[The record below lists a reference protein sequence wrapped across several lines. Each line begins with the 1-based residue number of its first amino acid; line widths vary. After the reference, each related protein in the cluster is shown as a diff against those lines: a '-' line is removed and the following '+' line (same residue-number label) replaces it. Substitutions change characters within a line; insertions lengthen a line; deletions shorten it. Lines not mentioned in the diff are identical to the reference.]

1 MIVNNDNN
9 NLKNE
14 VDKIITLFKKK
25 NFQEALYLSDKLIEK
40 KKNIPFLLNLN
51 GLINLNLE
59 NWQSAA
65 SVFQK
70 AIDFDDK
77 YVEAYNNIGVAY
89 SHMGEDEKAVKNYN
103 RAIQIKKDYS
113 NAYNNLASHYDD
125 IGNYNDAVKNYVNA
139 LEFDPKHM
147 NAQNNLIHLINFF
160 DPKKFKNN
168 SIIKANNEIK
178 KINKTVSVY
187 KNISNKSLF
196 DFYSKCKE
204 IVKNNIQNLNFFDS
218 QIHRRNGYNL
228 NCERHH
234 KAFNKYTIIPE
245 YCFSCFK
252 VQIELKTVTQLF
264 KLFFIFDQLKLPK
277 DNIRK
282 CFIEL
287 RPGISGTYKGLIY
300 SSSLD
305 DAKNIKNYT
314 KPILDKL
321 IKNNFTVKIK
331 RGCTEFDL
339 AFPGY
344 KDVDSLDQ
352 IKYNQNWKIKEKL
365 VDDEILNGSK
375 KGKKVF
381 SRSLSGVSLGDVLIM
396 NNWLNYA
403 KLINDFSY
411 KDITNEIF
419 FSEYIFQAIK
429 KRNIKN

>member
-1 MIVNNDNN
+1 MVVNNDNN

-14 VDKIITLFKKK
+14 VDKIINLFKKK
-25 NFQEALYLSDKLIEK
+25 DFQEALYLSDKLIEK

-365 VDDEILNGSK
+365 IDDEILNGSK

-411 KDITNEIF
+411 RDITNEII

-429 KRNIKN
+429 KKK

>member
-1 MIVNNDNN
+1 MIVNNDND

-25 NFQEALYLSDKLIEK
+25 DFQEALYLSDKLIEK

-59 NWQSAA
+59 NWQNAA

-125 IGNYNDAVKNYVNA
+125 IGKYNDAVKNYVNA

-178 KINKTVSVY
+178 RINKTVSVY

-344 KDVDSLDQ
+344 KDIDSLDQ

-365 VDDEILNGSK
+365 IDDEILNGSK

-411 KDITNEIF
+411 RDITNEIF

>member
-59 NWQSAA
+59 NWQNAA

-125 IGNYNDAVKNYVNA
+125 IGKYNDAVKNYVNA

-178 KINKTVSVY
+178 RINKTVSVY

-344 KDVDSLDQ
+344 KDIDSLDQ

-365 VDDEILNGSK
+365 IDDEILNGSK

-419 FSEYIFQAIK
+419 FSEYIFHAIK

>member
-1 MIVNNDNN
+1 MVVNNDNN

-14 VDKIITLFKKK
+14 VDKIINLFKKK
-25 NFQEALYLSDKLIEK
+25 DFQEALYLSDKLIEK

-59 NWQSAA
+59 NWQNAA

-178 KINKTVSVY
+178 NINKTVSVY

-365 VDDEILNGSK
+365 IDDEILNGSK

>member
-178 KINKTVSVY
+178 RINKTVSVY

-196 DFYSKCKE
+196 DFYSACKE

-344 KDVDSLDQ
+344 KDIDSLDQ

-411 KDITNEIF
+411 RDITNEII

-429 KRNIKN
+429 KKK

>member
-1 MIVNNDNN
+1 MVVNNDNN

-14 VDKIITLFKKK
+14 VDKIINLFKKK
-25 NFQEALYLSDKLIEK
+25 DFQEALYLSDKLIEK

-59 NWQSAA
+59 NWQNAA

-178 KINKTVSVY
+178 NINKTVSVY

-365 VDDEILNGSK
+365 IDDEILNGSK

-411 KDITNEIF
+411 RDITNEII

-429 KRNIKN
+429 KKNNKN

>member
-1 MIVNNDNN
+1 MVVNNDNN

-14 VDKIITLFKKK
+14 VDKIINLFKKK
-25 NFQEALYLSDKLIEK
+25 DFQEALYLSDKLIEK

-59 NWQSAA
+59 NWQNAA

-196 DFYSKCKE
+196 DFYSACKE

-365 VDDEILNGSK
+365 IDDEILNGSK

-419 FSEYIFQAIK
+419 FSEYIFHAIK

>member
-1 MIVNNDNN
+1 MIVNNDND

-25 NFQEALYLSDKLIEK
+25 DFQEALYLSDKLIEK

-59 NWQSAA
+59 NWQNAA

-125 IGNYNDAVKNYVNA
+125 IGKYNDAVKNYVNA

-178 KINKTVSVY
+178 NINKTVSVY

>member
-1 MIVNNDNN
+1 MIVNNDND

-25 NFQEALYLSDKLIEK
+25 DFQEALYLSDKLIEK

-125 IGNYNDAVKNYVNA
+125 IGKYNDAVKNYVNA

-178 KINKTVSVY
+178 NINKTVSVY

>member
-1 MIVNNDNN
+1 
-9 NLKNE
+9 
-14 VDKIITLFKKK
+14 
-25 NFQEALYLSDKLIEK
+25 
-40 KKNIPFLLNLN
+40 
-51 GLINLNLE
+51 
-59 NWQSAA
+59 
-65 SVFQK
+65 
-70 AIDFDDK
+70 
-77 YVEAYNNIGVAY
+77 
-89 SHMGEDEKAVKNYN
+89 MGEDEKAVKNYN

-125 IGNYNDAVKNYVNA
+125 IGKYNDAVKNYVNA

-178 KINKTVSVY
+178 NINKTVSVY

-234 KAFNKYTIIPE
+234 KAFNKYNIIPE

-344 KDVDSLDQ
+344 KDIDSLDQ

-365 VDDEILNGSK
+365 IDDEILNGSK

-403 KLINDFSY
+403 KLINDETY
-411 KDITNEIF
+411 KDIADEIF
-419 FSEYIFQAIK
+419 FSEYIYHAVK
-429 KRNIKN
+429 KRNV

>member
-59 NWQSAA
+59 NWQNAA

-187 KNISNKSLF
+187 KNISNKSIF
-196 DFYSKCKE
+196 DFYFACKE

-365 VDDEILNGSK
+365 IDDEILNGSK

-419 FSEYIFQAIK
+419 FSEYIFHAIK

>member
-1 MIVNNDNN
+1 MVVNNDNN

-14 VDKIITLFKKK
+14 VDKIINLFKKK
-25 NFQEALYLSDKLIEK
+25 DFQEALYLSDKLIEK

-59 NWQSAA
+59 NWQNAA

-125 IGNYNDAVKNYVNA
+125 IGKYNDAVKNYVNA

-178 KINKTVSVY
+178 RINKTVSVY

>member
-25 NFQEALYLSDKLIEK
+25 DFQEALYLSDKLIEK

-59 NWQSAA
+59 NWQNAA

-178 KINKTVSVY
+178 RINKTVSVY

-344 KDVDSLDQ
+344 KEVDSLDQ
-352 IKYNQNWKIKEKL
+352 IKYNHNWKKKEKL
-365 VDDEILNGSK
+365 IDDEILNGSK

-411 KDITNEIF
+411 KDITDEIF

>member
-59 NWQSAA
+59 NWQNAA

-196 DFYSKCKE
+196 DFYSACKE

-365 VDDEILNGSK
+365 IDDEILNGSK

-411 KDITNEIF
+411 KDITDEIF

>member
-1 MIVNNDNN
+1 MIVNNDND

-25 NFQEALYLSDKLIEK
+25 DFQEALYLSDKLIEK

-59 NWQSAA
+59 NWQNAA

-196 DFYSKCKE
+196 DFYSACKE

>member
-59 NWQSAA
+59 NWQNAA

-196 DFYSKCKE
+196 DFYSACKE

-365 VDDEILNGSK
+365 IDDEILNGSK

-411 KDITNEIF
+411 KDITDEIF
-419 FSEYIFQAIK
+419 FSEYIFHAIK

>member
-196 DFYSKCKE
+196 DFYSACKE

>member
-1 MIVNNDNN
+1 MIVNNDND

-25 NFQEALYLSDKLIEK
+25 DFQEALYLSDKLIEK

-59 NWQSAA
+59 NWQNAA

-125 IGNYNDAVKNYVNA
+125 IGKYNDAVKNYVNA

-178 KINKTVSVY
+178 RINKTVSVY

-365 VDDEILNGSK
+365 IDDEILNGSK

>member
-25 NFQEALYLSDKLIEK
+25 DFQEALYLSDKLIEK

-59 NWQSAA
+59 NWQNAA

-178 KINKTVSVY
+178 RINKTVSVY

-365 VDDEILNGSK
+365 IDDEILNGSK

-411 KDITNEIF
+411 KDITNEII

-429 KRNIKN
+429 KKNNKN

>member
-1 MIVNNDNN
+1 MIVNNDND

-25 NFQEALYLSDKLIEK
+25 DFQEALYLSDKLIEK

-59 NWQSAA
+59 NWQNAA

-125 IGNYNDAVKNYVNA
+125 IGKYNDAVKNYVNA

-178 KINKTVSVY
+178 RINKTVSVY

>member
-1 MIVNNDNN
+1 MIVNNDND

-25 NFQEALYLSDKLIEK
+25 DFQEALYLSDKLIEK

-59 NWQSAA
+59 NWQNAA

-125 IGNYNDAVKNYVNA
+125 IGKYNDAVKNYVNA

-178 KINKTVSVY
+178 RINKTVSVY

-411 KDITNEIF
+411 RDITNEII

-429 KRNIKN
+429 KKNNKN

>member
-1 MIVNNDNN
+1 MIVNNDND

-25 NFQEALYLSDKLIEK
+25 DFQEALYLSDKLIEK

-59 NWQSAA
+59 NWQNAA

-125 IGNYNDAVKNYVNA
+125 IGKYNDAVKNYVNA

-178 KINKTVSVY
+178 RINKTVSVY

-419 FSEYIFQAIK
+419 FSEYIFHAIK

>member
-1 MIVNNDNN
+1 MIVNNDND

-25 NFQEALYLSDKLIEK
+25 DFQEALYLSDKLIEK

-196 DFYSKCKE
+196 DFYSACKE

-344 KDVDSLDQ
+344 KDIDSLDQ

-365 VDDEILNGSK
+365 IDDEILNGSK

>member
-25 NFQEALYLSDKLIEK
+25 DFQEALYLSDKLIEK

-59 NWQSAA
+59 NWQNAA

-178 KINKTVSVY
+178 NINKTVSVY

-365 VDDEILNGSK
+365 IDDEILNGSK

-411 KDITNEIF
+411 RDITNEII

-429 KRNIKN
+429 KKNNKN

>member
-1 MIVNNDNN
+1 MVVNNDNN

-51 GLINLNLE
+51 GLINLNLK
-59 NWQSAA
+59 NWQNAA

-196 DFYSKCKE
+196 DFYSACKE

>member
-1 MIVNNDNN
+1 MIVNNDND

-25 NFQEALYLSDKLIEK
+25 DFQEALYLSDKLIEK

-59 NWQSAA
+59 NWQNAA

-178 KINKTVSVY
+178 RINKTVSVY

-365 VDDEILNGSK
+365 IDDEILNGSK

>member
-1 MIVNNDNN
+1 MIVNNDND

-25 NFQEALYLSDKLIEK
+25 DFQEALYLSDKLIEK

-59 NWQSAA
+59 NWQNAA

-178 KINKTVSVY
+178 RINKTVSVY

-234 KAFNKYTIIPE
+234 KAFNKYNIIPE

-365 VDDEILNGSK
+365 IDDEILNGSK

>member
-25 NFQEALYLSDKLIEK
+25 DFQEALYLSDKLIEK

-59 NWQSAA
+59 NWQNAA

-187 KNISNKSLF
+187 KNISNKSIF
-196 DFYSKCKE
+196 DFYFACKE

-365 VDDEILNGSK
+365 IDDEILNGSK

-419 FSEYIFQAIK
+419 FSEYIFHAIK

>member
-1 MIVNNDNN
+1 MVVNNDNN

-14 VDKIITLFKKK
+14 VDKIINLFKKK
-25 NFQEALYLSDKLIEK
+25 DFQEALYLSDKLIEK

-59 NWQSAA
+59 NWQNAA

-178 KINKTVSVY
+178 NINKTVSVY

-196 DFYSKCKE
+196 DFYSACKE

-344 KDVDSLDQ
+344 KDIDSLDQ

-365 VDDEILNGSK
+365 IDDEILNGSK

-411 KDITNEIF
+411 RDITNEII

-429 KRNIKN
+429 KKK

>member
-1 MIVNNDNN
+1 MIVNNDND

-25 NFQEALYLSDKLIEK
+25 DFQEALYLSDKLIEK

-178 KINKTVSVY
+178 NINKTVSVY

-234 KAFNKYTIIPE
+234 KAFNKYNIIPE

-365 VDDEILNGSK
+365 IDDEILNGSK

-419 FSEYIFQAIK
+419 FSEYIFHAIK

>member
-1 MIVNNDNN
+1 MVVNNDNN

-14 VDKIITLFKKK
+14 VDKIINLFKKK
-25 NFQEALYLSDKLIEK
+25 DFQEALYLSDKLIEK

-125 IGNYNDAVKNYVNA
+125 IGKYNDAVKNYVNA

-178 KINKTVSVY
+178 NINKTVSVY

-234 KAFNKYTIIPE
+234 KAFNKYNIIPE

-411 KDITNEIF
+411 RDITNEII

-429 KRNIKN
+429 KKNNKN

>member
-25 NFQEALYLSDKLIEK
+25 DFQEALYLSDKLIEK

-59 NWQSAA
+59 NWQNAA

-178 KINKTVSVY
+178 NINKTVSVY

-344 KDVDSLDQ
+344 KDIDSLDQ

-411 KDITNEIF
+411 KDITDEIF

>member
-25 NFQEALYLSDKLIEK
+25 DFQEALYLSDKLIEK

-59 NWQSAA
+59 NWQNAA

-178 KINKTVSVY
+178 RINKTVSVY

-234 KAFNKYTIIPE
+234 KAFNKYNIIPE

-365 VDDEILNGSK
+365 IDDEILNGSK

-411 KDITNEIF
+411 KDITDEIF

>member
-1 MIVNNDNN
+1 MVVNNDNN

-14 VDKIITLFKKK
+14 VDKIINLFKKK
-25 NFQEALYLSDKLIEK
+25 DFQEALYLSDKLIEK

-51 GLINLNLE
+51 GLINLNLK
-59 NWQSAA
+59 NWQNAA

-411 KDITNEIF
+411 KDITDEIF

>member
-1 MIVNNDNN
+1 MIVNNDND

-25 NFQEALYLSDKLIEK
+25 DFQEALYLSDKLIEK

-178 KINKTVSVY
+178 RINKTVSVY

-234 KAFNKYTIIPE
+234 KAFNKYNIIPE

-365 VDDEILNGSK
+365 IDDEILNGSK

-411 KDITNEIF
+411 RDITNEII

-429 KRNIKN
+429 KKNNKN

>member
-25 NFQEALYLSDKLIEK
+25 DFQEALYLSDKLIEK

-178 KINKTVSVY
+178 RINKTVSVY

-204 IVKNNIQNLNFFDS
+204 IVKNNIKNLNFFDS

-234 KAFNKYTIIPE
+234 KAFNKYSIIPE

>member
-25 NFQEALYLSDKLIEK
+25 DFQEALYLSDKLIEK

-59 NWQSAA
+59 NWQNAA

-178 KINKTVSVY
+178 RINKTVSVY
-187 KNISNKSLF
+187 KNISNKSIF
-196 DFYSKCKE
+196 DFYFACKE

-365 VDDEILNGSK
+365 IDDEILNGSK

-419 FSEYIFQAIK
+419 FSEYIFHAIK

>member
-1 MIVNNDNN
+1 MVVNNDNN

-14 VDKIITLFKKK
+14 VDKIINLFKKK
-25 NFQEALYLSDKLIEK
+25 DFQEALYLSDKLIEK

-59 NWQSAA
+59 NWQNAA

-125 IGNYNDAVKNYVNA
+125 IGKYNDAVKNYVNA

-344 KDVDSLDQ
+344 KDIDSLDQ

-365 VDDEILNGSK
+365 IDDEILNGSK

-411 KDITNEIF
+411 KDITDEIF